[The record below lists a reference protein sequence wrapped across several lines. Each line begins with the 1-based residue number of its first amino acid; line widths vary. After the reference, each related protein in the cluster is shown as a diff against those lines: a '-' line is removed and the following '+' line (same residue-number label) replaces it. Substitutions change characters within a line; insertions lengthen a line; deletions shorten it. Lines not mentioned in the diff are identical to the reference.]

1 MKKTYT
7 QDGVRYYRLP
17 EHGFK
22 MCRGCDFS
30 SWDDQGHICSNSM
43 EVHRDEK
50 TCGEDSVI
58 YVRSKRQHKVDAVL
72 AKLEDWEGK
81 R

>member
-7 QDGVRYYRLP
+7 QDGVRYHRLP

-30 SWDDQGHICSNSM
+30 FWVDGVHDCHNRKENNLDD
-43 EVHRDEK
+43 K

-72 AKLEDWEGK
+72 AKLEDWEGE